1 MQVSSHISFIKKT
14 VGKTKG
20 SRPPAP
26 AKGFLNDLSDLS
38 GESLAD
44 ELQEEI
50 QEAQE
55 EIQGDNLKVKEGT
68 KEEEET
74 DEQEDTW
81 GAKMRRMGKEW
92 NRKK

>member
-1 MQVSSHISFIKKT
+1 MPKC
-14 VGKTKG
+14 

-26 AKGFLNDLSDLS
+26 DFLKSDLS

-50 QEAQE
+50 QETVQKETQE
-55 EIQGDNLKVKEGT
+55 EIQGDDLTVKEGT
-68 KEEEET
+68 NEEEET

-81 GAKMRRMGKEW
+81 GARMRRMGKEW
-92 NRKK
+92 K

>member
-1 MQVSSHISFIKKT
+1 MQVSAHISFIKKA

-26 AKGFLNDLSDLS
+26 AKGFLKSDLS

-55 EIQGDNLKVKEGT
+55 EIQGDNLKVMEGT